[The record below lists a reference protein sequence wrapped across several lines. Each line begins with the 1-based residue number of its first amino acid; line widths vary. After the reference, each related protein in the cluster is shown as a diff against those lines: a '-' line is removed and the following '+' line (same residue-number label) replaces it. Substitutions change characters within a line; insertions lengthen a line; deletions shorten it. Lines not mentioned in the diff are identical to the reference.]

1 MQQNTAATAGLSL
14 YDGNTNS
21 SSDIQNNH
29 TIDNDNVHYPN
40 MSILPQPDMIPFN
53 VTERIHT
60 VTASTTLLRP
70 RKPGDLLP
78 IDYEPTNLDVC
89 SGRGKRNW
97 THSGN
102 VSFRDLIQHSTPTYM
117 AAASKNEKTAIVCN
131 IVEEMRAL
139 GCQFLKQDS
148 KTNQWYDMGDA
159 QARDKV
165 GHSLRDQVTAY
176 NRSQITGAP
185 LDVEPLSLENM
196 MDYNNRRMSITA
208 EGVSKTHIR
217 RPSLALSDSGNEAEE
232 RRMSLD
238 TTSIHGQFARRPSWV
253 ASSESTTRTDDAV
266 MEGNDINVQAVSAE
280 DCDVLG
286 EIPVMPVPNKNL
298 LFAQKRRISSWD
310 FLDTFDYYID
320 NDVDSSASRDANFFP
335 MRSMSTSSEIT
346 PTSLVPIVSEDAT
359 YPKNSLTGSGLSPG
373 VNANNIIDQS
383 QVRRYEKVVQQSIT
397 MADLGA
403 WNPLLSKGQ
412 IDKMLQDSLQSWD
425 PRLSSNRSNLNS
437 ISTVRRSAMAGGT
450 TIRRFSNSLKLSDR
464 TIESILNGVDF
475 GDSYGS
481 LDLEPPT
488 VSPGNGND
496 RY

>member
-185 LDVEPLSLENM
+185 
-196 MDYNNRRMSITA
+196 
-208 EGVSKTHIR
+208 
-217 RPSLALSDSGNEAEE
+217 
-232 RRMSLD
+232 
-238 TTSIHGQFARRPSWV
+238 
-253 ASSESTTRTDDAV
+253 
-266 MEGNDINVQAVSAE
+266 
-280 DCDVLG
+280 
-286 EIPVMPVPNKNL
+286 
-298 LFAQKRRISSWD
+298 
-310 FLDTFDYYID
+310 
-320 NDVDSSASRDANFFP
+320 
-335 MRSMSTSSEIT
+335 
-346 PTSLVPIVSEDAT
+346 
-359 YPKNSLTGSGLSPG
+359 
-373 VNANNIIDQS
+373 
-383 QVRRYEKVVQQSIT
+383 
-397 MADLGA
+397 
-403 WNPLLSKGQ
+403 
-412 IDKMLQDSLQSWD
+412 
-425 PRLSSNRSNLNS
+425 
-437 ISTVRRSAMAGGT
+437 
-450 TIRRFSNSLKLSDR
+450 
-464 TIESILNGVDF
+464 
-475 GDSYGS
+475 
-481 LDLEPPT
+481 
-488 VSPGNGND
+488 
-496 RY
+496 